1 MTLLSAVTGLVA
13 VGATVEGG
21 AAFEDTADGG
31 GAAGADGAG
40 AAGVGLDVCGAGRSC
55 GRSAGGRGPSD
66 AVDAEDDAVGWV
78 LGSTCGSAATG
89 VIVVVGVAASC
100 CN

>member
-13 VGATVEGG
+13 VGAAVEGG

-31 GAAGADGAG
+31 GAAGADG
-40 AAGVGLDVCGAGRSC
+40 AGVGLDVCGAGRSC

-78 LGSTCGSAATG
+78 LGSPCGSAATG